1 MSRFAPVQLS
11 KPLDRRVSQTFLRHM
26 SHCPRSAYLY
36 HEHKGEAQTDAMAR
50 GTAFHVLAERV
61 VKLAIENGEPM
72 VPPELVRDVLTEVL
86 AEYPVPFEEH
96 DFLRE
101 MSWRWSSEWT
111 IDPKQV
117 IAAETL
123 FVLKVGGWEVRAKVD
138 FAELRGQTL
147 YVADYKSG
155 RGAFS
160 YDDIAR
166 KRSDGTFL
174 PRTFQLVLYALAVKY
189 GRPVE
194 VTEGECDSCGGNG
207 IADNTD
213 LPKAP
218 CEQCKGR
225 GVYREER
232 ELEAVGTRAQ
242 DVIAEFVYPAIE
254 NAEGQMLRRTMGLTS
269 MELAESLESLK
280 ALVDR
285 LARSERTG
293 DWPAIVSTAACNE
306 CPSPSECPIPVELRD
321 HAGEIRTVEQAAE
334 ALERLECR
342 REEDA
347 KMRREVKAL
356 AKELDVE
363 IRFGADKVARF
374 VYSKVEKLDKK
385 KVLAAVGAGAPL
397 THDEA
402 FTSVES
408 TNFVDVKLT
417 EDELANQPKE
427 TS

>member
-1 MSRFAPVQLS
+1 VSRFAPVQLS
-11 KPLDRRVSQTFLRHM
+11 RPLERRASQTFLRHM
-26 SHCPRSAYLY
+26 SRCPRSAWLY
-36 HEHKGEAQTDAMAR
+36 HEHKGDVQNDAMAR

-117 IAAETL
+117 VACETL

-166 KRSDGTFL
+166 KRSDGSFL

-189 GRPVE
+189 GVPVRRE
-194 VTEGECDSCGGNG
+194 KCPACDGHDLSEWEG
-207 IADNTD
+207 
-213 LPKAP
+213 P
-218 CEQCKGR
+218 CEHDCRHGYIEVAEEAR
-225 GVYREER
+225 G
-232 ELEAVGTRAQ
+232 ARAQ
-242 DVIAEFVYPAIE
+242 DVIAEYIYPAIE
-254 NAEGQMLRRTMGLTS
+254 NAEGRMLRRETSLTS
-269 MELAESLESLK
+269 MELTESLESLK
-280 ALVDR
+280 ALIDR
-285 LARSERTG
+285 LAASERSG

-334 ALERLECR
+334 ALERLERR
-342 REEDA
+342 REDDA
-347 KMRREVKAL
+347 KVRREIKAL

-363 IRFGADKVARF
+363 IRFGADKAARF

-385 KVLAAVGAGAPL
+385 KVLAAVAAGAPL
-397 THDEA
+397 TRDEA
-402 FTSVES
+402 FASVES

-417 EDELANQPKE
+417 EDELADQPKE
-427 TS
+427 TQ